1 MPKMKSHSGTK
12 KRFKVTGSGKVT
24 ARKAGKRH
32 LNEHKSSRVT
42 RRLTGSSWP
51 LMTADVAADDV
62 PPPQIRWAIPAS
74 NQPGID
80 PGRSKENHYG
90 TREAFC
96 ECQEE
101 AS

>member
-1 MPKMKSHSGTK
+1 
-12 KRFKVTGSGKVT
+12 
-24 ARKAGKRH
+24 
-32 LNEHKSSRVT
+32 
-42 RRLTGSSWP
+42 
-51 LMTADVAADDV
+51 MTADVAAGDV
-62 PPPQIRWAIPAS
+62 PQVRWAVSAS
-74 NQPGID
+74 NQSGID

>member
-1 MPKMKSHSGTK
+1 
-12 KRFKVTGSGKVT
+12 
-24 ARKAGKRH
+24 
-32 LNEHKSSRVT
+32 
-42 RRLTGSSWP
+42 
-51 LMTADVAADDV
+51 MTADVAADDV
-62 PPPQIRWAIPAS
+62 PPKIRWALSAS
-74 NQPGID
+74 NQSGID